1 MSINLSYNIKK
12 LKVVFY
18 KTENKIE
25 EYIFYMFWI

>member
-1 MSINLSYNIKK
+1 MSINLSYNIEK

-25 EYIFYMFWI
+25 EYIF